1 MYLTPEETE
10 EITATLTLSRLQGL
24 SQAQALAVVKYY
36 GTATAALADDAPE
49 EEHWR
54 ALRSDKAA
62 MQKARDAALAEMEF
76 CENRQTRIIPY
87 TSKDYPRL
95 LRADEVT
102 DAPLQLFYC
111 GTGSLNRRHVISVV
125 GTRRITE
132 YGKEMC
138 EILCR
143 ELAEK
148 LPDMLIVS
156 GLAYGVDIHAHRA
169 ALVNNLDTIA
179 VLAHGVD
186 RIYPAHHRSTAAEMT
201 RHGGLLTEYFTH
213 TVPDKGNF
221 VRRNRIV
228 AGLSQATLVVESAN
242 KGGSLI
248 TANIAHSYGRDV
260 LAVPGRATDAYS
272 EGCNRLIREQRAVLV
287 TSAADVLDA
296 LCWESMEKPGSPK
309 EPQLFPTFTSEQ
321 EQVLAVL
328 RQADSLSLDQ
338 LAARAYMRIAQL
350 TDILF
355 DLEEA
360 DAVKRLPGNRYRIKH
375 T

>member
-1 MYLTPEETE
+1 MYVTPEDTE
-10 EITATLTLSRLQGL
+10 EILSTLTLSRLQGL
-24 SQAQALAVVKYY
+24 SQAQALAVVNHY
-36 GTATAALADDAPE
+36 GTAAAALADDAPDDE
-49 EEHWR
+49 RWR
-54 ALRSDKAA
+54 AILRDKVAV
-62 MQKARDAALAEMEF
+62 QKAREVALAEMEF

-95 LRADEVT
+95 LRADEVA

-111 GTGSLNRRHVISVV
+111 GTGSLNRRHIISVV

-143 ELAEK
+143 ELAEN
-148 LPDMLIVS
+148 LPDVLIVS

-169 ALVNNLDTIA
+169 ALANNLDTIA
-179 VLAHGVD
+179 VLAHGID
-186 RIYPAHHRSTAAEMT
+186 RIYPAHHRATAVEMT

-228 AGLSQATLVVESAN
+228 AGMSTATLVVESAN

-248 TANIAHSYGRDV
+248 TATIAHSYGRDV

-287 TSAADVLDA
+287 TTAADILDA
-296 LCWESMEKPGSPK
+296 LCWESQAKPASPA
-309 EPQLFPTFTSEQ
+309 EPQLFPTFTAEQ

-338 LAARAYMRIAQL
+338 MAARADMRISQL

-355 DLEEA
+355 DLEEL

>member
-1 MYLTPEETE
+1 MYLTPEENE
-10 EITATLTLSRLQGL
+10 EIIATLTLSRLRGL

-36 GTATAALADDAPE
+36 GSATAALADDAPE

-54 ALRSDKAA
+54 TLRDDKAA
-62 MQKARDAALAEMEF
+62 LQTARDVALREIEF
-76 CENRQTRIIPY
+76 CENRQTSIIPY

-95 LRADEVT
+95 LRADEVA

-111 GTGSLNRRHVISVV
+111 GTGSLNRRHIISVV

-148 LPDMLIVS
+148 LPDVLIVS

-186 RIYPAHHRSTAAEMT
+186 RIYPAHHRDTAIEMT

-228 AGLSQATLVVESAN
+228 AGLSRATLVVESAN

-248 TANIAHSYGRDV
+248 TANIAHSYSRDV

-287 TSAADVLDA
+287 TSAADILDA
-296 LCWESMEKPGSPK
+296 LCWESKEKTAAPK
-309 EPQLFPTFTSEQ
+309 EPQLFPTFTPEQ

-338 LAARAYMRIAQL
+338 MAARAYMRIAQL

-360 DAVKRLPGNRYRIKH
+360 DAVKRLPGNRYRVKH
-375 T
+375 S